1 MNNLYF
7 IGMIFEGIIIVLISC
22 LFTLIVIKYN
32 KNRNKLILLLFF
44 LCLNIFLA
52 IVFSWLSK
60 VLILYS
66 NIDYLY
72 DDSVSDPLT
81 PASWILLRISD
92 FRISF
97 LFITIATIFSYFF
110 KVKLFEKDFKKFQSF
125 IILIYG
131 IFTAFFSLV
140 IYQKDNIILDVF
152 TFFFVFLLMCI
163 VYIPFMKKSIQAYKN
178 TSMRN
183 YRNAFLSLTIMSL
196 SFILVLFCFLIDRIY
211 ILMGD
216 FGFTLFYFMGWI
228 FLIIGIL
235 GAYFGYLYFS
245 ENKNKDLK
253 KERER

>member
-7 IGMIFEGIIIVLISC
+7 IGMIFEGIVIILISY
-22 LFTLIVIKYN
+22 LFILVVIKY
-32 KNRNKLILLLFF
+32 KKKRNELILLLFL
-44 LCLNIFLA
+44 LCLNILFA

-60 VLILYS
+60 VLFLYS

-72 DDSVSDPLT
+72 DESVSDPLT

-92 FRISF
+92 FRMSF
-97 LFITIATIFSYFF
+97 LFITIAIIFSYFF
-110 KVKLFEKDFKKFQSF
+110 RVKLYEKDFKKFQRF
-125 IILIYG
+125 IIMIYG

-178 TSMRN
+178 SSMRN
-183 YRNAFLSLTIMSL
+183 YRNAFLSLTVMSL
-196 SFILVLFCFLIDRIY
+196 SFILVLLCFLIDRIY

-228 FLIIGIL
+228 FLIIAIF
-235 GAYFGYLYFS
+235 GAYLGYLYFS
-245 ENKNKDLK
+245 NENKDLK
-253 KERER
+253 KER